1 MHTLSADFS
10 KPQAVLCNLF
20 FSYRR
25 DNSFWWSPCSQCKIF
40 QHSVLC
46 FQALYMCSNS
56 KLGRKFHLLFVPFAI
71 FFGLNNLQAID
82 YICFILLNIIL
93 DVNLTVYWCKQCTIT
108 YLLLTSKEKKK
119 FNLCW
124 NNKRLFREKEKG
136 KTWDKDYNISL
147 IAQKAE

>member
-108 YLLLTSKEKKK
+108 YFLLTSKEKKSSI
-119 FNLCW
+119 FVEITRDFSER
-124 NNKRLFREKEKG
+124 KRKG
-136 KTWDKDYNISL
+136 RPETKITIFH
-147 IAQKAE
+147 

>member
-108 YLLLTSKEKKK
+108 YLLLTSKEKKSSI
-119 FNLCW
+119 FVEITRDFSER
-124 NNKRLFREKEKG
+124 KRKG
-136 KTWDKDYNISL
+136 RPETKITIFH
-147 IAQKAE
+147 